1 LDIKEGDDVRI
12 LSESAALLSITGLAM
27 TQISSIHS
35 LVKVSYPIYLAR
47 LVCVISLFGS
57 LVIFGFTSGIL
68 GPLVIYCAFIS
79 WTSFDWVFNG
89 ANFPVSVDWQSV
101 FRPRRYVQ
109 EPDAVTA
116 G

>member
-1 LDIKEGDDVRI
+1 MWVVSI

-27 TQISSIHS
+27 TQISSIRS

-47 LVCVISLFGS
+47 LVCVISLGGS

-89 ANFPVSVDWQSV
+89 ANFPVVSRLAKC
-101 FRPRRYVQ
+101 F
-109 EPDAVTA
+109 
-116 G
+116 